1 MPAPPFLTPA
11 DGAQG
16 DFFGWSVSL
25 SADGRTAILG
35 GSTDDVGS
43 NSNQGSA
50 RVFVWDGTAWAQRGD
65 ALTPADGAA
74 SDSFGQSVSLSAD
87 GLTAIVGGTGDDVGS
102 NSNQG
107 SALVFVWNGTAW
119 AQRGDALTPADGEA
133 LDRFGGSVSLS
144 PDGLTAIVGGI
155 GDDVGSISGQGSARV
170 FVWNGTAWAQRGD
183 ALTPADGETLDAF
196 GYSVSLSADGLTA
209 IVGGIGDDVGSN
221 GDQGS
226 ARVFVWDG
234 TAWAQRGDPLTP
246 ADGEGGDLFG
256 TSVSLSAD
264 GLTAIVGGSGDDVGS
279 NSAQGSAR
287 VFVWN
292 GTAWAQRGDALT
304 PADGEAL
311 DRFGQSVSLSADGRT
326 AIVGGYADDVG
337 SNTDQGSARVF
348 AWDGTAWVEGG
359 PAAPLATADTITGT
373 PNADTLDGGAGAD
386 MLIGLAGDDVY
397 IVDDVGDVVREAASG
412 GTDVVRSSVNFVLR
426 GEVENLTLTGSAAI
440 NGRGNTLDN
449 EITGNAGVNRLD
461 GGDGADTLD
470 GGAGADGLVG
480 GAGNDI
486 YIVDDVG
493 DVVREAASGGTDLV
507 VSSVSHSL
515 RSEVE
520 HLTLTGSATI
530 NGRGNT
536 LDNQITGNDGVNR
549 LDGGDGADTLDG
561 GAGADVLVGGAGN
574 DIYIVDHIGDVVRE
588 NAGGGTDLVFSS
600 VTHTLRS
607 EVENLILTG
616 SAAINGR
623 GNTLDNEIT
632 GNDGANS
639 LDGGLGADTLDGGA
653 GADTLVGGGG
663 LDVLTGGEDADVFLF
678 SQLLDS
684 GTDINGAD
692 IIVDFSSADGDLIN
706 LTALDA
712 NSVAGG
718 NQNFV
723 FIDSAA
729 FSAAGQLRFEYD
741 EVSDI
746 GVLYASTDADSDAE
760 FAVKLRGVSSLT
772 QEDLVL

>member
-35 GSTDDVGS
+35 GST
-43 NSNQGSA
+43 
-50 RVFVWDGTAWAQRGD
+50 
-65 ALTPADGAA
+65 
-74 SDSFGQSVSLSAD
+74 
-87 GLTAIVGGTGDDVGS
+87 DDVGS

-183 ALTPADGETLDAF
+183 ALTPADGAAFDSFGKSVALSADGLTAIVGGNADDVGSNGNQGSARVFVWNGTAWAQRGDALTPADGETLDAF

-209 IVGGIGDDVGSN
+209 LVGGIGDDVGSN

-426 GEVENLTLTGSAAI
+426 GEVENLILTGSAA
-440 NGRGNTLDN
+440 
-449 EITGNAGVNRLD
+449 
-461 GGDGADTLD
+461 
-470 GGAGADGLVG
+470 
-480 GAGNDI
+480 
-486 YIVDDVG
+486 
-493 DVVREAASGGTDLV
+493 
-507 VSSVSHSL
+507 
-515 RSEVE
+515 
-520 HLTLTGSATI
+520 I